1 MKRTYMPSREE
12 SLAARRW
19 YLMDAQDQVV
29 GRMATRIA
37 NILRGKNSACFV
49 PHHDAGDFVVVV
61 NIEGMRLTGSK
72 LRDKLYYRHSGYPG
86 GLRVRTAGR
95 EMAESPERLL
105 RKAVEGMLPKNRL
118 GRSLATKLK
127 VYRGPDHPHVA
138 QKPTLVDMPVR

>member
-49 PHHDAGDFVVVV
+49 PHHDAGDFVVVI

>member
-19 YLMDAQDQVV
+19 YLIDAHGQVL
-29 GRMATRIA
+29 GRMATQIA
-37 NILRGKNSACFV
+37 NILRGKNSPRFV

-61 NIEGMRLTGSK
+61 NLDGMRLTGRK
-72 LRDKLYYRHSGYPG
+72 LEDKLYYRHSGYPG
-86 GLRVRTAGR
+86 GLRIRTAGR
-95 EMAESPERLL
+95 EMSENPERVL

-127 VYRGPDHPHVA
+127 IYRGPDHPHVA
-138 QKPTLVDMPVR
+138 QQPTVVAAP

>member
-19 YLMDAQDQVV
+19 YLIDAQDQVL
-29 GRMATRIA
+29 GRMATKIA
-37 NILRGKNSACFV
+37 NILRGKNSPRFV

-61 NIEGMRLTGSK
+61 NIDGMRLTGAK
-72 LRDKLYYRHSGYPG
+72 LQDKLYFRHSGYPG
-86 GLRVRTAGR
+86 GIRVRTAGR
-95 EMAESPERLL
+95 EMAENPERVL

-127 VYRGPDHPHVA
+127 IYRGADHPHAA
-138 QKPTLVDMPVR
+138 QQPTLVAAP

>member
-19 YLMDAQDQVV
+19 YLIDAQGQVL
-29 GRMATRIA
+29 GRMATQIA
-37 NILRGKNSACFV
+37 NILRGKNSPRFV

-61 NIEGMRLTGSK
+61 NIEGMRLTGAK
-72 LRDKLYYRHSGYPG
+72 LQDKLYYRHSGYPG

-95 EMAESPERLL
+95 ELGENPERVL

-127 VYRGPDHPHVA
+127 VYRGPEHPHAAQQPTAVA
-138 QKPTLVDMPVR
+138 AR